1 MNLASSNLL
10 QQIIAALES
19 LDGFSPY
26 LRRQIEWLRSA
37 LVPVAS
43 ALQKLRLGG
52 IHTFCYLTRDEREP
66 ICCISV
72 LNGIIDVFVA
82 ALLQGLPDV
91 TLFLEILLRG
101 GLLNAVEKEGQDA
114 VLAYVFRDV
123 FLGVVGSHLGTVVD
137 VLLKNVAQHVGVDVF
152 ARCCDAGIQMPAPFI
167 EEIEE
172 VKERLIINVNIL
184 EHLFDVM
191 KIEHASVQIGYAAI
205 FAEESLVTLVSIQSF
220 MEEVYQETLVE

>member
-52 IHTFCYLTRDEREP
+52 IHTFCYLARDEREP
-66 ICCISV
+66 ICSISV
-72 LNGIIDVFVA
+72 LHDIIDVFVA

-91 TLFLEILLRG
+91 SLFLEILLRG

-114 VLAYVFRDV
+114 VLAYVFRNV
-123 FLGVVGSHLGTVVD
+123 FLGVVSSHLGTVVD

-152 ARCCDAGIQMPAPFI
+152 SRCRDAGIQMPAPFI

-172 VKERLIINVNIL
+172 VKERFIIDVNIP
-184 EHLFDVM
+184 EHLFDVV

-205 FAEESLVTLVSIQSF
+205 FERNASLRWCPFSPS
-220 MEEVYQETLVE
+220 